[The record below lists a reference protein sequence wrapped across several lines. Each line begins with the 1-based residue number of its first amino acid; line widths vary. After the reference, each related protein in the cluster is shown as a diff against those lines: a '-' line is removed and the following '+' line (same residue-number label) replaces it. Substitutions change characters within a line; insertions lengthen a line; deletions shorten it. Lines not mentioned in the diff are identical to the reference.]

1 MWKRDSGRPAR
12 PLSHLWGSAEDDA
25 KILDDAAGAGGGGG
39 RGRAVVEDFG
49 NVIDVFQ
56 RVYPTGSFGAYLHI
70 GGLAANLAVLF
81 VAVCVLLPGSQY
93 RFRYVFAAIAL
104 IPSVLEAITVLSLH
118 PAGAAR
124 RLVRRRPGARCR
136 CYGADRARRRVCL
149 CRDIAVARGE
159 IPPGWPQ
166 ACASSGWLPRRNS
179 SWRRE
184 RRPMPRFC
192 RGDEALDLNDKR
204 PKGKFWQIGV
214 SPGAERPT

>member
-93 RFRYVFAAIAL
+93 RFRYVFAAIAF

-124 RLVRRRPGARCR
+124 RLVRRRPS
-136 CYGADRARRRVCL
+136 
-149 CRDIAVARGE
+149 AVADVTVPIVLAAAFAFVATSR
-159 IPPGWPQ
+159 
-166 ACASSGWLPRRNS
+166 
-179 SWRRE
+179 WRAAKFRWAG
-184 RRPMPRFC
+184 RKPVLHRVGC
-192 RGDEALDLNDKR
+192 RGAI
-204 PKGKFWQIGV
+204 PA
-214 SPGAERPT
+214 GAASAD